1 MSEQISACL
10 QGVNI
15 YDDKLVNKTGLG
27 CGCDITQSIG
37 LGNCKTQILDY
48 ELLKN
53 VGGIEVDTNQERH
66 KIIRTGENYE
76 QMTNEINS
84 CLAGSIKLGVP
95 GLSFDGI

>member
-53 VGGIEVDTNQERH
+53 VGGVELDPTQALY
-66 KIIRTGENYE
+66 KISRTGSDYTK
-76 QMTNEINS
+76 MTKEINTT
-84 CLAGSIKLGVP
+84 LAGR
-95 GLSFDGI
+95 